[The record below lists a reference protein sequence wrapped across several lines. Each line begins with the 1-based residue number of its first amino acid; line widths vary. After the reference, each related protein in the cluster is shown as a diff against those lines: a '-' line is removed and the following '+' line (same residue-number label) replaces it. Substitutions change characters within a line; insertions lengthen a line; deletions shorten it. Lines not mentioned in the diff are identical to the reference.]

1 MPTPIASYASA
12 LAAYARAGG
21 ASPPEAE
28 APQPAAAGSFGA
40 ALQGV
45 LEQGIA
51 ASKAG
56 EKAAE
61 AGIAGKTDLAGV
73 VSAVAEAEVML
84 QSVVAIRDRA
94 VEAYKDIMRMPI

>member
-1 MPTPIASYASA
+1 MPSPIASYASA
-12 LAAYARAGG
+12 LAAYARAG
-21 ASPPEAE
+21 AAPSMEAA
-28 APQPAAAGSFGA
+28 APQTAAGGSFGA

-45 LEQGIA
+45 LEQGMA
-51 ASKAG
+51 AGKAG
-56 EKAAE
+56 ERAAE
-61 AGIAGKTDLAGV
+61 AGIAGKADLAGV